1 MIYLDCAKAFDKV
14 DHNILLGK
22 TKSFGISSPT
32 LQWLTE
38 FLANRLQTVVVE
50 GAKSSFS
57 LVISGVPQGT
67 VLGPILFILYIDDQL
82 DTLVSSLGKIFA
94 DDTKLIGKILDL
106 AAKSLLQEDLANVIS
121 WACMNNMQLNEDKF
135 EVMNYKLNHGQF
147 LREMPFSNENYDYT
161 LTCGKAIE
169 ASQTVR
175 DLGVLLSSECSWTPQ
190 RLLQ

>member
-1 MIYLDCAKAFDKV
+1 MV
-14 DHNILLGK
+14 
-22 TKSFGISSPT
+22 
-32 LQWLTE
+32 TE

-82 DTLVSSLGKIFA
+82 DTLVTSLGKIFA

-121 WACMNNMQLNEDKF
+121 WAGMNNMQLNEDKF

-147 LREMPFSNENYDYT
+147 LREMPFSKENYDYT

-175 DLGVLLSSECSWTPQ
+175 DLGVLLSSDCSWTPHIQ
-190 RLLQ
+190 KLLEQWQHGS